1 MDTAALIVTVLGSV
15 CLFLFGMKWM
25 GSALQRLSGGPLR
38 RALRSMT
45 LSPGRSVLSGTLI
58 TAVVQSSSVVT
69 VMIVSFVHAR
79 LLGLRQA
86 VAMILGANV
95 GTTVTAWLVVLLGFG
110 FDSTSV
116 AMALL
121 IPAFGMSAL
130 GRKRT
135 RDAGRMLC
143 GLALLLLAIGI
154 FGSNVASL
162 TGRPAVT
169 DWLAGLSGRGAGT
182 ALLFALAGALLTA
195 LVQSS
200 SAMTAFT
207 IVLCGGGL
215 IPFEYALAMVLGEN
229 VGTTATAN
237 LAAVVTSADARR
249 AALSHFLINLFGVLW
264 ALPLLPWLALGI
276 ADLIVWAGGV
286 SPLTSAVSQPVAE

>member
-95 GTTVTAWLVVLLGFG
+95 GTTVTAWLVVLLGL
-110 FDSTSV
+110 S
-116 AMALL
+116 L
-121 IPAFGMSAL
+121 IH
-130 GRKRT
+130 
-135 RDAGRMLC
+135 
-143 GLALLLLAIGI
+143 I
-154 FGSNVASL
+154 
-162 TGRPAVT
+162 
-169 DWLAGLSGRGAGT
+169 
-182 ALLFALAGALLTA
+182 
-195 LVQSS
+195 
-200 SAMTAFT
+200 
-207 IVLCGGGL
+207 
-215 IPFEYALAMVLGEN
+215 
-229 VGTTATAN
+229 
-237 LAAVVTSADARR
+237 
-249 AALSHFLINLFGVLW
+249 
-264 ALPLLPWLALGI
+264 
-276 ADLIVWAGGV
+276 
-286 SPLTSAVSQPVAE
+286 